1 MFKIES
7 NLKLNRKLNAKN
19 DFQARFNGLL
29 KKQMFDSDQEP
40 PVGDPDW
47 TLPCLNRPL

>member
-29 KKQMFDSDQEP
+29 KKQMFD
-40 PVGDPDW
+40 
-47 TLPCLNRPL
+47 